1 MNQSELEAST
11 YYWRQAREKTCE
23 REQVATDLVWV
34 LLLIGRES
42 GARFFNQSQSEVK
55 QNQSKTRI
63 TFDTQLKTAL
73 FNYKAIATVSSYL
86 FWGHK
91 MFWRLMLIELQD
103 ETHTINHPRTQ

>member
-11 YYWRQAREKTCE
+11 CYWRQAREKTCE

-42 GARFFNQSQSEVK
+42 GARFFNQSQTEVK

-73 FNYKAIATVSSYL
+73 SFVATQDVEDYAEKSNR
-86 FWGHK
+86 
-91 MFWRLMLIELQD
+91 RLI
-103 ETHTINHPRTQ
+103 HIICYI